1 MCKNSIKYIWIIA
14 KDYRILFQKNF
25 IEDMKNQELYLNF
38 FSSIIKFS
46 KTVTH
51 DELEN
56 IEMKDSLV
64 NYHFSDDFFIVLVT
78 EKNVK
83 IKKIKEILL
92 KIQSSFQN
100 LFDGL
105 YNSENPE
112 IFNYFDETLETIL
125 KNTKL

>member
-1 MCKNSIKYIWIIA
+1 MSKNSIKYIWIIA

-64 NYHFSDDFFIVLVT
+64 NYHFSDDFFIVLIT

-105 YNSENPE
+105 YYSENPE
-112 IFNYFDETLETIL
+112 IFNYFDETLENIL

>member
-105 YNSENPE
+105 FNSENPK